1 MNVRRLTV
9 DDCAALVGLLDQ
21 LGYPSTEPSLA
32 VRAERLLADPDV
44 GSWVAVDQARVIGL
58 ATGHLSWHIEFDVPA
73 ARLTA
78 LVVDE
83 EFRGRGVARR
93 LTGAFEEWALFH
105 GASAATL
112 NSGTARP
119 DAHAAYERLGWA
131 RTGVRFSK
139 ALAPAPPRGAQ

>member
-1 MNVRRLTV
+1 MNVRRLRL
-9 DDCAALVGLLDQ
+9 DDCARLLPLLEQ
-21 LGYPSTEPSLA
+21 LGYPSTERSVA
-32 VRAERLLADPDV
+32 VRAERLLSDPDI
-44 GSWVAVDQARVIGL
+44 GSWVALDDARVIGL
-58 ATGHLSWHIEFDVPA
+58 ATGHLSWHIEFDGPA

-93 LTGAFEEWALFH
+93 LTEAFEEWAELR

-112 NSGTARP
+112 NSGTARV
-119 DAHAAYERLGWA
+119 DAHAAYEKLGWA

-139 ALAPAPPRGAQ
+139 ALAPTPPRDAH